1 MKEEKVML
9 SDEAMDQ
16 VAGGVVLVC
25 ELKHGD
31 RGDYVQVERK
41 ESTGSITSG
50 SFSYQKS
57 TNSVSVGKFEQYLQR
72 MQERYGSVTVIGKDG
87 SPFSI

>member
-16 VAGGVVLVC
+16 VAGGIVLVC

-31 RGDYVQVERK
+31 RGDYVQVATQ
-41 ESTGSITSG
+41 ESTGSG
-50 SFSYQKS
+50 STYQKS
-57 TNSVSVGKFEQYLQR
+57 SKAIPVSRFEEYLQK
-72 MQERYGSVTVIGKDG
+72 MQKRYGSVSVIGKDG
-87 SPFSI
+87 RPFSI